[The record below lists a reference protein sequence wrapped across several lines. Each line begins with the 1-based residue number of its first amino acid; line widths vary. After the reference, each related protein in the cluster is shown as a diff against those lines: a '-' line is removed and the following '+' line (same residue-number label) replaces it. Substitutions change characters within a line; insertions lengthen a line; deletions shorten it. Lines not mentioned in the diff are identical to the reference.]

1 MYVCT
6 SATFHGSPTDLF
18 RLRSIYS
25 HFAFSFSPHL
35 FLSFS
40 LARFFSRIFFSLRF
54 PYFVSTLSP
63 PVSFHSNSSLL
74 ILLVSDLS
82 GCRDAFYIGIC
93 GIDIGVIYNMHL
105 KNGVDMC
112 AKNERDISVNLTPL
126 LKKKS
131 NSNVIM
137 NDNFYIVLICQ
148 CNLEFIAPTN

>member
-40 LARFFSRIFFSLRF
+40 LARIPLRF
-54 PYFVSTLSP
+54 HYFVSTLSP

-93 GIDIGVIYNMHL
+93 GIDIGVIYNTHL
-105 KNGVDMC
+105 KNGIDMC

-137 NDNFYIVLICQ
+137 NDNFISC
-148 CNLEFIAPTN
+148 